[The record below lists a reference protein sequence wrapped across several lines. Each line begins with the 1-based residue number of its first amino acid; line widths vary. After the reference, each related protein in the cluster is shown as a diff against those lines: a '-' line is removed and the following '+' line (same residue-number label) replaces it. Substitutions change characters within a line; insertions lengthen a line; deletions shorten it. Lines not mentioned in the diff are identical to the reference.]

1 MVSHTLRSTSTTQ
14 AVISLSSGESDFDA
28 VVKGTSAGIGAVS
41 MLKVLAVD
49 PSEHSNIV
57 PRYWK
62 PELMRP
68 MVKALQSRRGAG
80 RIRHIATPTLRI
92 SKLTQDGKVNITKV
106 PVLRTEPI
114 LEPNTLMEARFK
126 KCWSSA
132 MVTFGKVDLVLRCVQ
147 KCKKSRANI
156 LVFSV
161 WTTQLP
167 LKHSRS
173 QSRLNTGEPIDAQ
186 VEYLVVDEHKVTVRW
201 RTLTHHE
208 EWRECKGAATTV

>member
-1 MVSHTLRSTSTTQ
+1 MDLAQSRCSKFLRLIPANTVEARIDASDGQ
-14 AVISLSSGESDFDA
+14 GFAV
-28 VVKGTSAGIGAVS
+28 
-41 MLKVLAVD
+41 
-49 PSEHSNIV
+49 
-57 PRYWK
+57 
-62 PELMRP
+62 
-68 MVKALQSRRGAG
+68 RRGAK
-80 RIRHIATPTLRI
+80 RIRHIQM
-92 SKLTQDGKVNITKV
+92 LTQDGKVNITKI

-114 LEPNTLMEARFK
+114 LEARFK

-132 MVTFGKVDLVLRCVQ
+132 LVTFGKVDQELRCVQ

-186 VEYLVVDEHKVTVRW
+186 VEYLFVDGHKITVRW
-201 RTLTHHE
+201 RTLTMRNGGSAKVQRPWCHRTAE
-208 EWRECKGAATTV
+208 GPPKRNCDPNTQLNLLLNDMC